1 VGVET
6 YSFQVQSRGETDIID
21 ITGELQNV
29 LSKCR
34 LDSGTL
40 TAFISG
46 STAGITTIE
55 YEEGLLRDLE
65 DAYERFAPRSGSY
78 EHNLKWGDGNGYAHV
93 RASLTGQ
100 DITIPFSSRKLTLGT
115 WQQIILID
123 FDNRPRTREV
133 TVTVIGE

>member
-6 YSFQVQSRGETDIID
+6 YSFRIQSKGETDIID

-29 LSKCR
+29 LSKCS
-34 LDSGTL
+34 LESGML

-46 STAGITTIE
+46 STAGLTTIE
-55 YEEGLLRDLE
+55 YEEGLIQDLV
-65 DAYERFAPRSGSY
+65 DAYERLVPRNSRY

-100 DITIPFSSRKLTLGT
+100 DITIPFFGRKLTLGT
-115 WQQIILID
+115 WQQVILID